1 MQLKATCPKC
11 GREMKRAAYLPAA
24 NDLPAVES
32 FRCEPC
38 GEEITMEIGAGDVS
52 DWDTYPNGDIAVAP
66 VTGWSTALFMPGM
79 TGGLRFEYAA
89 DEMLEGRSSV
99 QFVLTT
105 PQIHDLITSLQQL
118 AGILDA
124 TIATDKP
131 VGLLS

>member
-1 MQLKATCPKC
+1 MQVKATCPKC

-32 FRCEPC
+32 FRCEAC
-38 GEEITMEIGAGDVS
+38 GEKITMETGTGGFS
-52 DWDTYPNGDIAVAP
+52 GWDTYPNGDIAVSP

-79 TGGLRFEYAA
+79 TGGLRFEYAV

-105 PQIHDLITSLQQL
+105 PQVHELITSLQQL

-124 TIATDKP
+124 TIAADKP
-131 VGLLS
+131 VGPLS